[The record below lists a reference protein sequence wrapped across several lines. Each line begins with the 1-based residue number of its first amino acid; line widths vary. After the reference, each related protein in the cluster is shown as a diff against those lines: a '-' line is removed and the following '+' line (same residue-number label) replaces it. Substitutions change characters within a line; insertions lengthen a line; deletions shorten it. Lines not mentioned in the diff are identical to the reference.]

1 MYFIELTNNLTKQPI
16 YFNAAHIAIIED
28 TPGGVIILL
37 VNDRDFITVT
47 ESLSEVLAKIDALPA
62 IK

>member
-1 MYFIELTNNLTKQPI
+1 MYFIKLTNKQTTQPI
-16 YFNAAHIAIIED
+16 YFNAAHIAIIEN
-28 TPGGVIILL
+28 TPEGVIILL

-47 ESLSEVLAKIDALPA
+47 ESLSEVLGKINGFAV